1 MSRLRLAPTDTKW
14 LLAVVA
20 IALIVR
26 LAMVAY
32 AHPNPRDGRFDDSV
46 WYDTTAQHLADG
58 NGYVFDP
65 NVWVAADGSP
75 IYPGETELSPTALW
89 PWGYPVTLAAVYAV
103 TGDSVTAG
111 HLLNVVLG
119 ALTCGLVFLIAR
131 RLFDLTAAIF
141 AGLALALMPSHVLF
155 TSILLSET
163 YFGFLL
169 ALVLTIAVYTVLDP
183 AAADAPDD
191 ADRPPTPGMLAI
203 IAAFGA
209 LAAFT
214 GYVRGEFLAY
224 GGVLALLVLWR
235 YRRQAALPI
244 AALAIGAALVVVPW
258 AVRNAMVMDEVIVG
272 TTGSGRVAYQGH
284 NPDTDG
290 GPSLIATGQL
300 EAQFAGLPRKEI
312 ELQSNRE
319 GSRLAREWALD
330 NPVDELRLI
339 PKRLYKLFRS
349 DEAGVT
355 WLQSNKPWFG
365 PEGADRLIRLSTFV
379 FWGLIA
385 IALASAPLWWRQRDP
400 RFWAVFGIVPF
411 YIIMFG
417 VLFIGDP
424 RYHYALYIPIAVFAG
439 RGLAALWRITGEHWR
454 DIAGDRSP
462 MSYLRR
468 FGTPPQTGSPRAST
482 ANPPPAP

>member
-1 MSRLRLAPTDTKW
+1 MNRLRLSSTDVKW
-14 LLAVVA
+14 LLAIVA
-20 IALIVR
+20 LAFVVR

-46 WYDTTAQHLADG
+46 WYDTTARHLANG
-58 NGYVFDP
+58 EGYVFDP

-89 PWGYPVTLAAVYAV
+89 PWGYPVTLAVVYAV

-111 HLLNVVLG
+111 LLMNVVFG

-131 RLFDLTAAIF
+131 RLFDLTSAIF
-141 AGLALALMPSHVLF
+141 AGFALALLPSHVLF

-169 ALVLTIAVYTVLDP
+169 ALVLAIAVYTVLDP
-183 AAADAPDD
+183 DEGDAP
-191 ADRPPTPGMLAI
+191 PTFGMLAI
-203 IAAFGA
+203 IAGLGA

-214 GYVRGEFLAY
+214 GYVRGEFLVY
-224 GGVLALLVLWR
+224 GAVLALLVLWR
-235 YRRQAALPI
+235 FRRHAALPL
-244 AALAIGAALVVVPW
+244 AALAAGAALVVVPW
-258 AVRNAMVMDEVIVG
+258 TVRNVIVMDEAIVG

-284 NPDTDG
+284 NPETDG
-290 GPSLIATGQL
+290 GPSLTATGQL
-300 EAQFAGLPRKEI
+300 EARFAGLPRKEI
-312 ELQSNRE
+312 ELQSNHE
-319 GSRLAREWALD
+319 GTRLARKWALD
-330 NPVDELRLI
+330 HPVDELRLI

-365 PEGADRLIRLSTFV
+365 PEGADRLIRFSTFV

-385 IALASAPLWWRQRDP
+385 TALASAPIWWKHRDP

-411 YIIMFG
+411 YMITFG

-439 RGLAALWRITGEHWR
+439 TGLAAAWRMTAEHWR
-454 DIAGDRSP
+454 SIAGDRTP
-462 MSYLRR
+462 MSYVRR
-468 FGTPPQTGSPRAST
+468 SGASPNTPST
-482 ANPPPAP
+482 

>member
-1 MSRLRLAPTDTKW
+1 MNRLRLTAADGKW
-14 LLAVVA
+14 LLAVFA
-20 IALIVR
+20 IALVVR

-32 AHPNPRDGRFDDSV
+32 AHPDPRDGRFDDSV
-46 WYDTTAQHLADG
+46 WYDTTARHLADG
-58 NGYVFDP
+58 EGYVFDP

-75 IYPGETELSPTALW
+75 IYPGETELTPTALW
-89 PWGYPVTLAAVYAV
+89 PWGYPVTLAVLYGV
-103 TGDSVTAG
+103 TGDSVPAAQLFNV
-111 HLLNVVLG
+111 LLG
-119 ALTCGLVFLIAR
+119 SLTCALVFLLAR
-131 RLFDLTAAIF
+131 RLFDLMSAIF
-141 AGLALALMPSHVLF
+141 AGLALAVMPSHVLF

-183 AAADAPDD
+183 EEGDAP
-191 ADRPPTPGMLAI
+191 PSLGMLAI
-203 IAAFGA
+203 VLGLGA
-209 LAAFT
+209 LTAFA

-235 YRRQAALPI
+235 YRKHAALPL
-244 AALAIGAALVVVPW
+244 AALALGAALVVVPW
-258 AVRNAMVMDEVIVG
+258 TVRNAVVMDEVIIG
-272 TTGSGRVAYQGH
+272 TTGAGRVTYQGH

-330 NPVDELRLI
+330 HPVEELRLV
-339 PKRLYKLFRS
+339 PKRLYRLFRS

-365 PEGADRLIRLSTFV
+365 AEGADRLIRLSTFV

-385 IALASAPLWWRQRDP
+385 IALASAPMWWRQRDP

-411 YIIMFG
+411 YIVMFG

-424 RYHYALYIPIAVFAG
+424 RYHYALYIPITVFAG
-439 RGLAALWRITGEHWR
+439 RGLAALWRLTAEHWR
-454 DIAGDRSP
+454 AIVGDRSP
-462 MSYLRR
+462 LAYLRSP
-468 FGTPPQTGSPRAST
+468 GAPPSAPSP
-482 ANPPPAP
+482 